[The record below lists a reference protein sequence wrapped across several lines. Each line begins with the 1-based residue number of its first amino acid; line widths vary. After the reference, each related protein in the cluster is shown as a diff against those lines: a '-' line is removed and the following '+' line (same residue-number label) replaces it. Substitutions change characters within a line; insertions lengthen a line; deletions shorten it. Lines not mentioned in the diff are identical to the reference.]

1 MDLFDGG
8 DNDDVTSESG
18 SKQLDEELYSNNQSV
33 FY

>member
-1 MDLFDGG
+1 MVETMMTLRD
-8 DNDDVTSESG
+8 ESG